1 MELRV
6 GITGRDGGED
16 VGRPPLTLLEAPTV
30 PELVLRSALEE
41 CTLTPCT
48 RVVEGELLASSSAAG
63 VYPQPPS
70 EACKPVGTAGLVCS
84 AVALPRRLKVSWL
97 LARSAPTR
105 EYLQPP
111 PRTRAEEEEGRGGGE
126 GGTGVI
132 ESKLAGTSATGKA
145 LRPPSVCTVPLLRSR
160 EGGSL

>member
-48 RVVEGELLASSSAAG
+48 RVVKGIPLASSSAAG
-63 VYPQPPS
+63 IYPQPPS

-97 LARSAPTR
+97 LARSAPTQ
-105 EYLQPP
+105 EDLQPP
-111 PRTRAEEEEGRGGGE
+111 PRTSTEEEEGRGGGE
-126 GGTGVI
+126 GGADVVADN
-132 ESKLAGTSATGKA
+132 SAGSSDSGYI
-145 LRPPSVCTVPLLRSR
+145 LRPPAVCTEPPFR
-160 EGGSL
+160 